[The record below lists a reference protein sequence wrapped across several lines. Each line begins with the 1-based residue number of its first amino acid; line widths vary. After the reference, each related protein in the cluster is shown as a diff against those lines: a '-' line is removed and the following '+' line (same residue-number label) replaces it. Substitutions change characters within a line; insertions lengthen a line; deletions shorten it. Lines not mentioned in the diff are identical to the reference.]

1 LRGGGPTQT
10 RAAFLSVVQPFN
22 VRRLKRQFQSF
33 STNFSQDIQGNSP
46 LDII

>member
-1 LRGGGPTQT
+1 
-10 RAAFLSVVQPFN
+10 LSVIQPFN